1 MKRHL
6 HNDIAT
12 HALFHRLLTSKEE
25 APTFLRRNGVNAGL
39 LAFFLRP
46 DAVSDAFPPIS
57 RTHTASGFGPSPRGP
72 WFALIWGGFCRFPPN
87 SSKVHLLTLSTS
99 GPAQAPG
106 SLRPP
111 LQLRWNDLGGYP
123 CRRGDLWSH
132 SGILLTCS
140 GAACFQNMEV
150 RVLSRSC
157 QGKWQSR
164 PAGACQ
170 SGRRSKDVTTWRW
183 MGSVKLVVSLL
194 PSAFR
199 LLSMGMR
206 TKKQPMRHHA
216 LLPQEFRWHKYGEPE
231 VRVDSR
237 NAGPF
242 IQAIVA
248 LSRMCAVSQIFR
260 FLRNRFR

>member
-1 MKRHL
+1 VFTENEVKSPLVRCAPRRQFRPRQTICDQSHIPHGRTL
-6 HNDIAT
+6 RTRICYGSDPPGRSEHEPPGGRFGIWPLVSGSLVCT
-12 HALFHRLLTSKEE
+12 HF
-25 APTFLRRNGVNAGL
+25 GGL
-39 LAFFLRP
+39 LSILLKF
-46 DAVSDAFPPIS
+46 SMTI
-57 RTHTASGFGPSPRGP
+57 
-72 WFALIWGGFCRFPPN
+72 
-87 SSKVHLLTLSTS
+87 LLTLSTS

-216 LLPQEFRWHKYGEPE
+216 LLPQKFRWHKYGKPK

-237 NAGPF
+237 KAGPF
-242 IQAIVA
+242 IQAIVS

-260 FLRNRFR
+260 FPRRRCR